1 MSRILVIDDDSGHRL
16 VLKSR
21 LADAGH
27 DVLAVDSGARGLTEA
42 RSAPFDVF
50 LVHARLASGV
60 DGFEVCRRLRGIPER
75 SLVPIVLF
83 EEHLAAPEEIAR
95 GYEAG
100 CDAFVTKS
108 ELPALEHV
116 LRVFQRHKSKVDE
129 ILGQNTALREHVRR
143 QNEERARTHDASHA
157 PAHHANHDVH
167 DASSAVREL
176 ASSKPD
182 GVAIV
187 DAEGT
192 VRYADRGA
200 SELLGSRIE
209 GAHLGD
215 LAPASGLEAFVR
227 DARIEGR
234 EGHRFE
240 VQGRKNRSPRSLA
253 AAVVPLLSR
262 PNDPHDASLRVLLLN
277 DGQKRRVAA
286 EYLRIQEPGV
296 PRAELG
302 ALLEAAREVFRPEAI
317 LGVSG
322 AIATLRA
329 QVAAAAGSETA
340 VLLRGE
346 PGSGRERVAKVLHFT
361 GSSTGPFLHARCA
374 GPADEV
380 AGELFGCAKNGSAA
394 GTERPGLAHL
404 AIDGTLYLE
413 EISELAPELQEKL
426 AKFLATGMLARRGGS
441 KSERVS
447 LRLVASTSADLE
459 QLTAAGKFDRGLYE
473 ALAEHQISIPPLA
486 SRREDVP
493 VLARHFA
500 ERFGARRG
508 VKGIDDDAL
517 AALVRHEWTGGVAE
531 LEDAIEQACA
541 RAKDGL
547 VTFESLPRALRD
559 RVKDYIPR
567 SKPPQRSVE
576 GTHSV
581 GGIPNVEIT
590 PQLRGPTIYRDARPW
605 DITDDEPVSLDLYE
619 KKALL
624 RALHETD
631 GDRLKAAKLL
641 KVGKSTLYRKLKRYE
656 IT

>member
-27 DVLAVDSGARGLTEA
+27 EVLAVDSGARGLTEA

-50 LVHARLASGV
+50 LVHARLGSGV

-75 SLVPIVLF
+75 SLVPVVLF
-83 EEHLAAPEEIAR
+83 EEHPASAEEIAR

-116 LRVFQRHKSKVDE
+116 LRVFQRHKGKVDE
-129 ILGQNTALREHVRR
+129 LLGQNIALRDHVRR
-143 QNEERARTHDASHA
+143 QNDERARPHD
-157 PAHHANHDVH
+157 PAHPTPHANHDVH
-167 DASSAVREL
+167 DSSSAVREL

-215 LAPASGLEAFVR
+215 IAPASGLEAFVR

-240 VQGRKNRSPRSLA
+240 LPGRKNRPPRSLIA
-253 AAVVPLLSR
+253 TVVPLLTR
-262 PNDPHDASLRVLLLN
+262 PNDPHDASLRILLLN

-317 LGVSG
+317 LGTSSS
-322 AIATLRA
+322 IAALRA
-329 QVAAAAGSETA
+329 QVVAAASSDAP

-346 PGSGRERVAKVLHFT
+346 PGSGRERIAKVLHFT

-374 GPADEV
+374 GPAEDV
-380 AGELFGCAKNGSAA
+380 AAELFGCAKNGSAA

-404 AIDGTLYLE
+404 AVDGTLYLE
-413 EISELAPELQEKL
+413 EITELAPELQEKL
-426 AKFLATGMLARRGGS
+426 AKFLATGSLARRGGS
-441 KSERVS
+441 KAERIS
-447 LRLVASTSADLE
+447 LRLVVSTSADLE
-459 QLTAAGKFDRGLYE
+459 QMTAAGKFDRGLYE
-473 ALAEHQISIPPLA
+473 ALAPHQIAIPPLA
-486 SRREDVP
+486 ARREDVP
-493 VLARHFA
+493 LLARHFVD
-500 ERFGARRG
+500 RFGARRG
-508 VKGIDDDAL
+508 VKGLDDDAL
-517 AALVRHEWTGGVAE
+517 AALVRHDWAGGVAE

-541 RAKDGL
+541 RAKDG
-547 VTFESLPRALRD
+547 VVAVEHLPRAIRD
-559 RVKDYIPR
+559 RLGKDYIPR
-567 SKPPQRSVE
+567 AKAPPRSIE

-590 PQLRGPTIYRDARPW
+590 PKQRGPTNYPDARPW
-605 DITDDEPVSLDLYE
+605 DITDEEPVSLDLYE

-624 RALHETD
+624 RALHETE